1 MVTELPLL
9 NPNQLKSGIHNILKE
24 SKLTSRTDSGSTN
37 ALSNRLEEAG
47 LSSEEVLSQVGS
59 IMRCAE
65 REETRLGAAKIG
77 LQLNGLLNKDEGVSI
92 PVVNIIIQ
100 DSQIGDINP
109 ILIPR

>member
-1 MVTELPLL
+1 MALL
-9 NPNQLKSGIHNILKE
+9 NPNQLKSGIQEILK
-24 SKLTSRTDSGSTN
+24 SSRLAPETDSTLGTKLNS
-37 ALSNRLEEAG
+37 AG
-47 LSSEEVLSQVGS
+47 LDPDSILDQVGS

-77 LQLNGLLNKDEGVSI
+77 LQLNGMLDKDSGINI

-100 DSQIGDINP
+100 DNEFGSINP

>member
-1 MVTELPLL
+1 MDSTS
-9 NPNQLKSGIHNILKE
+9 PNH
-24 SKLTSRTDSGSTN
+24 
-37 ALSNRLEEAG
+37 LSDRLERAG
-47 LSSEEVLSQVGS
+47 LDPDSVLDQVGS

-77 LQLNGLLNKDEGVSI
+77 LQLGGLLNKDDVINI

-100 DSQIGDINP
+100 DNEYGSINP

>member
-1 MVTELPLL
+1 MPLL
-9 NPNQLKSGIHNILKE
+9 NPNQLKSGISHILKE
-24 SKLTSRTDSGSTN
+24 SKLTSRMDSTSGN
-37 ALSNRLEEAG
+37 PLSNRLEEAG
-47 LSSEEVLSQVGS
+47 LDADSVLSQVGS

-77 LQLNGLLNKDEGVSI
+77 LQLNGMLSKDEGVNI

-100 DSQIGDINP
+100 DSQVGEINP